1 MKQQFRLSPLSA
13 ALVAA
18 LAISTSM
25 TQGAYAADVEIKA
38 PPGGRVVIKNADGT
52 ITAFTADSNG
62 NVVIPGLPASST
74 ASTNIVCFDAAGL
87 LAKCPA
93 GLVGATGATGP
104 AGPVGPAGATG
115 ATGAASTVAGP
126 TGATGPQGAI
136 GPTGATGAVGA
147 QGPVGATGATGAQ
160 GVIGA
165 TGATGAASTVP
176 GPTGATGAQGLI
188 GPTGATGA
196 VGAQGPVGA
205 TGATGVQGPIGAT
218 GATGAASTVPGPTG
232 SAGAQG
238 PTGPT
243 GAASTVPGPTGVT
256 GPAGAQGPTGPTGAA
271 STVQGPTGP
280 LGPTGPAGAQGP
292 TGAAGAASTIPGPTG
307 PTGPAGPSNGLVRA
321 AGGAA
326 IGQFSFLSTGSPT
339 DTVVVTKNGYIF
351 TVAVNGTLW
360 RTNTSLYFTNSTCTS
375 TAYVIAGA
383 VGETRYV
390 KNVLMNLGTNK
401 LYVPTTGTGIADPGV
416 THRYTGTGTTC
427 VAVTP
432 AAGSAFF
439 AHTEITPATLGISAS
454 GNPLAVPGPIT
465 ID

>member
-1 MKQQFRLSPLSA
+1 MKTTPFKRTVIAAAIGASLLMASA
-13 ALVAA
+13 MAQ
-18 LAISTSM
+18 S
-25 TQGAYAADVEIKA
+25 DVEIKA
-38 PPGGRVVIKNADGT
+38 PPGGRVVIKNANGS
-52 ITAFTADSNG
+52 ITVLTADSSG
-62 NVVIPGLPASST
+62 NVAIPGLPASST
-74 ASTNIVCFDAAGL
+74 TSTNIVCFDAAGL

-104 AGPVGPAGATG
+104 IGPVGPAGATG
-115 ATGAASTVAGP
+115 ATGAASTAVGP

-136 GPTGATGAVGA
+136 GPAGATGAVGA

-176 GPTGATGAQGLI
+176 GPTGATGAQG
-188 GPTGATGA
+188 
-196 VGAQGPVGA
+196 
-205 TGATGVQGPIGAT
+205 PIGAT
-218 GATGAASTVPGPTG
+218 GVTGAASTVPGPTG
-232 SAGAQG
+232 PAGAQG

-243 GAASTVPGPTGVT
+243 GAASTVPGPTGAT
-256 GPAGAQGPTGPTGAA
+256 GPAGAQGLTGAA
-271 STVQGPTGP
+271 STVPGPTGP
-280 LGPTGPAGAQGP
+280 QGATGPAGAQGP

-339 DTVVVTKNGYIF
+339 DTIVVTKNGYIF